1 MTIKTLTK
9 QVGRTMTKNS
19 PTILTMMAV
28 TGVVAT
34 TVLAVRATPKVLYIL
49 EEEQY
54 KHIKDKIAPHKLNV
68 KDYIRL
74 TWKEYLPAL
83 LMGSATISCILGANS
98 IHLQRTAAIQGIYSL
113 TETAFKEYQAKV
125 IQTFGD
131 KKEEKVRE
139 EIIQDRLDANP
150 ASGAVIFATGNGET
164 LCYDNLSG
172 RYFKS
177 DIEKLRRAE
186 NQLNHLLFSEM
197 WVTLNELYS
206 EIGLEGI
213 ELGEEL
219 GWDVD
224 ELLEFIFTSKLT
236 DTGEPCL
243 VLTHRSMPRAY
254 SSTK

>member
-1 MTIKTLTK
+1 MTIKALTK
-9 QVGRTMTKNS
+9 QVTRSMNQNS
-19 PTILTMMAV
+19 PTILTIMGAL
-28 TGVVAT
+28 GVVT
-34 TVLAVRATPKVLYIL
+34 TAVLAVRATPKALKLIDY
-49 EEEQY
+49 ERS
-54 KHIKDKIAPHKLNV
+54 KHKTRHLAKL
-68 KDYIRL
+68 DYVRL
-74 TWKEYLPAL
+74 TWREYLPSI
-83 LMGSATISCILGANS
+83 LMGSATITCIVGANS

-125 IQTFGD
+125 IQTLGE

-139 EIIQDRLDANP
+139 EIIQDHLAANP
-150 ASGAVIFATGNGET
+150 VGGQVIYSTGSGGT

-172 RYFKS
+172 RYFTS

-197 WVTLNELYS
+197 WVTLNEVYS

-236 DTGEPCL
+236 ETGEPCL
-243 VLTHRSMPRAY
+243 VLTHRNMPRPY
-254 SSTK
+254 SSIK